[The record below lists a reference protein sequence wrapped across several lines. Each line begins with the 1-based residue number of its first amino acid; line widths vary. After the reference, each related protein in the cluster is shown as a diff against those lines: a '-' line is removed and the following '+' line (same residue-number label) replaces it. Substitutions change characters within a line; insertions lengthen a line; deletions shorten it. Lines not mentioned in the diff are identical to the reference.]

1 MIGWV
6 ASACATMSLMACSG
20 GSGDSPAPTGPS
32 KISISLMDAPVD
44 GVTAVY
50 VKITSMWIKPQGGPA
65 VQLPLTTTPMT
76 VNLMEL
82 TDKNAAILINEA
94 VIEPPP
100 ITLSSAAPSEVAAA
114 RARIPDRTVVTDNS
128 GFLITLLPVVS
139 GRS

>member
-20 GSGDSPAPTGPS
+20 GSGDPAPTGPS

-65 VQLPLTTTPMT
+65 VQLPLTSTPMT
-76 VNLMEL
+76 VIGM
-82 TDKNAAILINEA
+82 
-94 VIEPPP
+94 
-100 ITLSSAAPSEVAAA
+100 PSRE
-114 RARIPDRTVVTDNS
+114 S
-128 GFLITLLPVVS
+128 VS
-139 GRS
+139 T